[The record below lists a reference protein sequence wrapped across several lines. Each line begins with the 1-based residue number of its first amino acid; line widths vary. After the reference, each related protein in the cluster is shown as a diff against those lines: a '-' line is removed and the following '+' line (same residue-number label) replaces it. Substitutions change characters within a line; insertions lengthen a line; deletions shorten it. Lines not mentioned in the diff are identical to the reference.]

1 MTDVP
6 FLGLLTFLCAY
17 ILNQAVILCLRTGP
31 KPLLGFLI
39 NMCLVLCSSLL

>member
-1 MTDVP
+1 MTNVS

-17 ILNQAVILCLRTGP
+17 IPNQAVILCLHTGP

-39 NMCLVLCSSLL
+39 NMRLVLCSSLL